1 MDVVK
6 RLRNALGNRPSDA
19 TASSGGLADADADDV
34 ESLERLRD
42 EARRACL
49 EQMDSHL
56 TQYLF
61 EEQDRLPPPHYE
73 EWIAAL
79 HPENATVT
87 AGVVTKL
94 DARFYKDQSDHRRL
108 WNRYRPDARVDAVET
123 IDAPLSPKDLM
134 SAEDL
139 SGLQSELEELEELRQ
154 LLVHVQ
160 GVRQRQQSPHGEM
173 RIVHAAPDAARERQ
187 HRGAAPERGGNA
199 FDLRPLRPDDTRKRR
214 CDSTRAVASPRNVA
228 SAATDRSHRPPQAP
242 SRRPTPCPRTTRLP
256 LRDRRWRRSSYIQ
269 RIDRGSLRIRADGV

>member
-6 RLRNALGNRPSDA
+6 RLRNALGNNRPSDA

-94 DARFYKDQSDHRRL
+94 DARFYKDQS
-108 WNRYRPDARVDAVET
+108 
-123 IDAPLSPKDLM
+123 LSLI
-134 SAEDL
+134 
-139 SGLQSELEELEELRQ
+139 
-154 LLVHVQ
+154 H
-160 GVRQRQQSPHGEM
+160 
-173 RIVHAAPDAARERQ
+173 I
-187 HRGAAPERGGNA
+187 
-199 FDLRPLRPDDTRKRR
+199 
-214 CDSTRAVASPRNVA
+214 
-228 SAATDRSHRPPQAP
+228 
-242 SRRPTPCPRTTRLP
+242 
-256 LRDRRWRRSSYIQ
+256 
-269 RIDRGSLRIRADGV
+269 

>member
-1 MDVVK
+1 MEVVRK
-6 RLRNALGNRPSDA
+6 LRNALGNRPSDA
-19 TASSGGLADADADDV
+19 TTSSGGLADADADDV

-108 WNRYRPDARVDAVET
+108 WNKYRPDARVDAVET

-139 SGLQSELEELEELRQ
+139 SRLQSELEELEELRQ

-160 GVRQRQQSPHGEM
+160 GVRQRQQSPHGSRRSFTPHPTPRVSDNAE
-173 RIVHAAPDAARERQ
+173 APRLSEEEIAV
-187 HRGAAPERGGNA
+187 
-199 FDLRPLRPDDTRKRR
+199 FDPFA
-214 CDSTRAVASPRNVA
+214 STR
-228 SAATDRSHRPPQAP
+228 
-242 SRRPTPCPRTTRLP
+242 
-256 LRDRRWRRSSYIQ
+256 
-269 RIDRGSLRIRADGV
+269 

>member
-6 RLRNALGNRPSDA
+6 RLRNALGNNRPSDA
-19 TASSGGLADADADDV
+19 TSTSSGLADADADDV

-108 WNRYRPDARVDAVET
+108 WNKYRPDARVDAVET
-123 IDAPLSPKDLM
+123 VDAPLSPKDLM

-139 SGLQSELEELEELRQ
+139 SGLQSELEELEELRK

-160 GVRQRQQSPHGEM
+160 GVRQRQQSPH
-173 RIVHAAPDAARERQ
+173 
-187 HRGAAPERGGNA
+187 
-199 FDLRPLRPDDTRKRR
+199 T
-214 CDSTRAVASPRNVA
+214 
-228 SAATDRSHRPPQAP
+228 
-242 SRRPTPCPRTTRLP
+242 SRRSPSAPPHPTPRVSETPRLSEEEIAVFDPFASLTR
-256 LRDRRWRRSSYIQ
+256 
-269 RIDRGSLRIRADGV
+269 

>member
-6 RLRNALGNRPSDA
+6 RLRNALGNNRPSDA
-19 TASSGGLADADADDV
+19 TASSGGLADADVDDV
-34 ESLERLRD
+34 ASLERLRD

-108 WNRYRPDARVDAVET
+108 WNKYRPDARVDAVET

-139 SGLQSELEELEELRQ
+139 SGLQSELEELEE
-154 LLVHVQ
+154 
-160 GVRQRQQSPHGEM
+160 
-173 RIVHAAPDAARERQ
+173 
-187 HRGAAPERGGNA
+187 
-199 FDLRPLRPDDTRKRR
+199 
-214 CDSTRAVASPRNVA
+214 
-228 SAATDRSHRPPQAP
+228 
-242 SRRPTPCPRTTRLP
+242 
-256 LRDRRWRRSSYIQ
+256 
-269 RIDRGSLRIRADGV
+269 

>member
-1 MDVVK
+1 MEVVRK
-6 RLRNALGNRPSDA
+6 LRNALGNRPSDA

-108 WNRYRPDARVDAVET
+108 WNKYRPDARVDAVET

-139 SGLQSELEELEELRQ
+139 SGL
-154 LLVHVQ
+154 
-160 GVRQRQQSPHGEM
+160 
-173 RIVHAAPDAARERQ
+173 
-187 HRGAAPERGGNA
+187 
-199 FDLRPLRPDDTRKRR
+199 
-214 CDSTRAVASPRNVA
+214 
-228 SAATDRSHRPPQAP
+228 
-242 SRRPTPCPRTTRLP
+242 
-256 LRDRRWRRSSYIQ
+256 
-269 RIDRGSLRIRADGV
+269 

>member
-42 EARRACL
+42 VARRACL

-108 WNRYRPDARVDAVET
+108 WNKYRPDARVDAVET

-139 SGLQSELEELEELRQ
+139 SGLQSELEELEELRK

-160 GVRQRQQSPHGEM
+160 GVRQRQQSFSSPRPPRVSDNAE
-173 RIVHAAPDAARERQ
+173 APRLSEEEIAV
-187 HRGAAPERGGNA
+187 
-199 FDLRPLRPDDTRKRR
+199 FDPFA
-214 CDSTRAVASPRNVA
+214 STR
-228 SAATDRSHRPPQAP
+228 
-242 SRRPTPCPRTTRLP
+242 
-256 LRDRRWRRSSYIQ
+256 
-269 RIDRGSLRIRADGV
+269 

>member
-6 RLRNALGNRPSDA
+6 RLRNALGNNRPSDA

-49 EQMDSHL
+49 GQMDSHL

-108 WNRYRPDARVDAVET
+108 WNKYRPDARVDAVET

-139 SGLQSELEELEELRQ
+139 SGLQSELEELEELRK

-160 GVRQRQQSPHGEM
+160 GVRQRQQSPHGSKRASFTPHPTPRVSDNAE
-173 RIVHAAPDAARERQ
+173 APRLSEEEIAV
-187 HRGAAPERGGNA
+187 
-199 FDLRPLRPDDTRKRR
+199 FDPFA
-214 CDSTRAVASPRNVA
+214 STR
-228 SAATDRSHRPPQAP
+228 
-242 SRRPTPCPRTTRLP
+242 
-256 LRDRRWRRSSYIQ
+256 
-269 RIDRGSLRIRADGV
+269 

>member
-6 RLRNALGNRPSDA
+6 RLRNALGNNRPSDA

-108 WNRYRPDARVDAVET
+108 GNKYRPDARVDAVET
-123 IDAPLSPKDLM
+123 SLATFANIADHLDFPWL
-134 SAEDL
+134 AETVAF
-139 SGLQSELEELEELRQ
+139 LRG
-154 LLVHVQ
+154 Q
-160 GVRQRQQSPHGEM
+160 GFSQ
-173 RIVHAAPDAARERQ
+173 
-187 HRGAAPERGGNA
+187 APEI
-199 FDLRPLRPDDTRKRR
+199 F
-214 CDSTRAVASPRNVA
+214 
-228 SAATDRSHRPPQAP
+228 
-242 SRRPTPCPRTTRLP
+242 
-256 LRDRRWRRSSYIQ
+256 
-269 RIDRGSLRIRADGV
+269 

>member
-6 RLRNALGNRPSDA
+6 RLRNALGNNRSSDA
-19 TASSGGLADADADDV
+19 TASSGGLADADVDDV
-34 ESLERLRD
+34 ASLERLRD

-108 WNRYRPDARVDAVET
+108 WNKYRPDARVDAVET

-139 SGLQSELEELEELRQ
+139 SGLQSELEELEELRK

-160 GVRQRQQSPHGEM
+160 GVRQRQQSPHGSKARSFTPHPTPRVSDNTE
-173 RIVHAAPDAARERQ
+173 APRLSEEEIAV
-187 HRGAAPERGGNA
+187 
-199 FDLRPLRPDDTRKRR
+199 FDPFA
-214 CDSTRAVASPRNVA
+214 STR
-228 SAATDRSHRPPQAP
+228 
-242 SRRPTPCPRTTRLP
+242 
-256 LRDRRWRRSSYIQ
+256 
-269 RIDRGSLRIRADGV
+269 